1 MSQVAIY
8 IDDNLS
14 KKLDKAIKASGTSR
28 SKWVA
33 GLITKKLEDEWPEG
47 FFELA
52 GSWEGE
58 ETPEQIMAKIR
69 KGLEQ
74 PESREDLSS

>member
-1 MSQVAIY
+1 MPQLAIY

-14 KKLDKAIKASGTSR
+14 KKLDKAIKVSGKSR
-28 SKWVA
+28 SRWVA
-33 GLITKKLEDEWPEG
+33 DAIEARLQDEWPED

-58 ETPEQIMAKIR
+58 KTPEEIMAQIR
-69 KGLEQ
+69 KGLDQTEK
-74 PESREDLSS
+74 REDLS

>member
-1 MSQVAIY
+1 MPQLAIY
-8 IDDNLS
+8 IDDKLS
-14 KKLDKAIKASGTSR
+14 KKLNKAIKVSGKSR

-33 GLITKKLEDEWPEG
+33 DLIEAKLQDEWPED

-58 ETPEQIMAKIR
+58 ETPEEIMATIR

-74 PESREDLSS
+74 AEKREELS

>member
-1 MSQVAIY
+1 MPQLAIY
-8 IDDNLS
+8 VDDNLS
-14 KKLDKAIKASGTSR
+14 KKLNKVIRASGQSR
-28 SKWVA
+28 SKWVTD
-33 GLITKKLEDEWPEG
+33 LIKSKLEDEWPES

-58 ETPEQIMAKIR
+58 ETPEEIMANIR

-74 PESREDLSS
+74 TEEREDLTL